1 MMLRTRLR
9 KIIQQKRAKHMNVYT
24 VKADQRKNQKV
35 LIANVVAVE
44 ICEVINRCEPYN
56 HERLVPGALKRSSF

>member
-1 MMLRTRLR
+1 
-9 KIIQQKRAKHMNVYT
+9 MNVYT